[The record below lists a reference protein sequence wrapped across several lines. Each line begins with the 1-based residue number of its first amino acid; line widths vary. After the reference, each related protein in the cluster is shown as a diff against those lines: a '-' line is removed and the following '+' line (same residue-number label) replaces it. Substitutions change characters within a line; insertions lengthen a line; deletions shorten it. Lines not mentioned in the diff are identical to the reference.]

1 MTDGVPLV
9 LAVVRKV
16 VLNGWGSQM
25 LLHHRRRHPGSIQ
38 RHLAMCR
45 ASPEEGRRLV
55 ISQIRFSDRFLCC
68 YLQCVIGCRSPVI
81 VFVNARVELVQ
92 HLAVVDR
99 AGLDGVRVLVVMV
112 TLSRDVV
119 SSQMIALS
127 RDVVSSQAV
136 RG

>member
-1 MTDGVPLV
+1 
-9 LAVVRKV
+9 
-16 VLNGWGSQM
+16 
-25 LLHHRRRHPGSIQ
+25 
-38 RHLAMCR
+38 
-45 ASPEEGRRLV
+45 
-55 ISQIRFSDRFLCC
+55 
-68 YLQCVIGCRSPVI
+68 

-92 HLAVVDR
+92 RLAIVDR

-127 RDVVSSQAV
+127 RDVVSSQAL